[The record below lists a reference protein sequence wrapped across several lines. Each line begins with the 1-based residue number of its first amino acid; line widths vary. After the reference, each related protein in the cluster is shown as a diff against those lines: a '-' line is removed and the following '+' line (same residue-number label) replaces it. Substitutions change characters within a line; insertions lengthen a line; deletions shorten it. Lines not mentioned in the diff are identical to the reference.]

1 MIRKGFRSAF
11 LALNSV
17 LLLAMLPL
25 ERPFAEGEK
34 QPGKMVGPG
43 IRYYSILEKEG
54 PLAIYITE
62 IDLTLPEVTLE
73 LGVSRDRLTG
83 NETVRS
89 IAERSDRDSHR
100 IVAAIN
106 ADFWANEGVPVGM
119 AVRDGLLLRTP
130 GGRSV
135 FALRSGDSPLIDFFD
150 TKIALVNARGARLE
164 FTQMNSFISGNEPIL
179 ITPVRAEKL
188 TVPEGNHAVVLAPRI
203 WEVMPQDTIEAA
215 VSRLHGSGETIGL
228 NDTEFALILPVESLK
243 QLPGGFVLGDTV
255 KIEIE
260 TLGRKYGKLDDLIVA
275 AGGGP
280 RLLEDGEVAVDRW
293 DETTESFN
301 KTLHPRT
308 AIGISQDGGKIFFVV
323 VDGRRVGHSIG
334 ISLYDLARRMKELG
348 AYQAMNL
355 DGGGSSTLIVRGV
368 TMNRPSDSGGDRA
381 VTNALL
387 AVSTAPP
394 GPLHYLQIEPMAFE
408 IFPEEALQLSI
419 SGMDTGY
426 NPIEIPQGMVRWE
439 IVEGPGKIDD
449 RGRYQ
454 AGRQG
459 GKVSIRAK
467 AQGVIGTA
475 FSTLDTWAYGTVED
489 PQQLRLLPPQLA
501 FTPGEAVQVT
511 LQGLNRK
518 GQWLT
523 IDPALVSWRYP
534 RKLGEMSETGLFT
547 PEKEGRGKIAVRF
560 GRSSL
565 ETELIVGPKEI
576 VLLEDFADISDWNLT
591 GSNISPVQSQIA
603 PDIERV
609 ASGTASLRI
618 DYNLIGSDGT
628 SALYLNTVKAIYRQP
643 EAIRFHVYGNGCDH
657 LLRMVIK
664 DVQGARFIADAPGS
678 IDWSDSWKT
687 VELPMDYFTPHWG
700 NPGAQ
705 PDAPYY
711 LEQIYLAEPRTA
723 KKSKGTIYLDD
734 IEVIYPPR

>member
-1 MIRKGFRSAF
+1 MIRKGLRSAF
-11 LALNSV
+11 LALNI
-17 LLLAMLPL
+17 LMLLAVLPL
-25 ERPFAEGEK
+25 ERSLAEGQK

-54 PLAIYITE
+54 PLAIHVTE

-89 IAERSDRDSHR
+89 IAERFDRDSHR

-135 FALRSGDSPLIDFFD
+135 FALRSGDRPLIDFFD
-150 TKIALVNARGARLE
+150 TKLALLNARGARLE

-179 ITPVRAEKL
+179 ITSVRAEKI
-188 TVPEGNHAVVLAPRI
+188 TVPEGNHAIVLAPKI
-203 WEVMPQDTIEAA
+203 WEVLPQDSIEAA
-215 VSRLHGSGETIGL
+215 VSRLHGSGEAIGL
-228 NDTEFALILPVESLK
+228 SDTEFALILPEESLK
-243 QLPGGFVLGDTV
+243 QLAGGFLLGDTV
-255 KIEIE
+255 KIEVQ
-260 TLGRKYGKLDDLIVA
+260 TLGRKSGKLNDLILA

-293 DETTESFN
+293 DETSESFN

-308 AIGISQDGGKIFFVV
+308 AIGMSRDGGKVYFVV

-334 ISLYDLARRMKELG
+334 IGLYDLARRMKELG

-355 DGGGSSTLIVRGV
+355 DGGGSSTLVVRGS
-368 TMNRPSDSGGDRA
+368 TMNRPSDSGGDRP

-387 AVSTAPP
+387 AVSTSSP
-394 GPLHYLQIEPMAFE
+394 GPLHYLQIEPMSFE
-408 IFPEEALQLSI
+408 IFPEESLQLSI
-419 SGMDTGY
+419 SGMDAGY
-426 NPIEIPQGMVRWE
+426 NPIEVPRNMVQWE
-439 IVEGPGKIDD
+439 VVEGPGKIDPE
-449 RGRYQ
+449 GKYQ
-454 AGRQG
+454 AGRLG

-475 FSTLDTWAYGTVED
+475 FSTLDTWAYGAVED
-489 PQQLRLLPPQLA
+489 PLQLRLQPPRLA

-518 GQWLT
+518 GEWVA
-523 IDPALVSWRYP
+523 IDPALVLWRYP
-534 RKLGEMSETGLFT
+534 RKLGELSETGLFA
-547 PEKEGRGKIAVRF
+547 PEKEGRGKLSARF
-560 GRSSL
+560 SRLSL
-565 ETELIVGPKEI
+565 ESELIVGPKEI
-576 VLLEDFADISDWNLT
+576 ALLEDFADVSDWNLT
-591 GSNISPVQSQIA
+591 GSNISLDRSRIA
-603 PDIERV
+603 PDTERV
-609 ASGTASLRI
+609 AAGTESLRV
-618 DYNLIGSDGT
+618 DYNLLGTEGT
-628 SALYLNTVKAIYRQP
+628 SALYLNTMKAIYREP

-664 DVQGARFIADAPGS
+664 DVQGERFIADAPGS
-678 IDWSDSWKT
+678 IDWNDSWQT
-687 VELPMDYFTPHWG
+687 VEVKMDYFSPHWG
-700 NPGAQ
+700 NPGAH

-711 LEQIYLAEPRTA
+711 LEQLYLVESRTA
-723 KKSKGTIYLDD
+723 KKSKGVLYLDD